1 MFKLSLKSEYI
12 PEVENEDYLIE
23 DILQRAYID
32 EKLEYQYPKLQ
43 KDYMVIVS
51 KSRGYMDVSEYKE
64 YFKKLRK
71 KRERKKKR

>member
-32 EKLEYQYPKLQ
+32 EKLEYQEPKLA
-43 KDYMVIVS
+43 KDYMVIV
-51 KSRGYMDVSEYKE
+51 
-64 YFKKLRK
+64 
-71 KRERKKKR
+71 